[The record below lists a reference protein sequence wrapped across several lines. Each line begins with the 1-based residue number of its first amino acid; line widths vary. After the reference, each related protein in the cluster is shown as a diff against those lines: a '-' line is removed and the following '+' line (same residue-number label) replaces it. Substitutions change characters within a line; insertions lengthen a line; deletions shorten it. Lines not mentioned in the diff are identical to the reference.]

1 MAKFKKSLKSVK
13 NFVFGLD
20 GTLWRWSELIK
31 DAKTTVDKL
40 RNEGKKVYIVTNN
53 SLLTRKG
60 LATRLQKLG
69 LKIKPGSILTS
80 GHVTAQLL
88 SDKGVSKAYVLGEQG
103 LVDELTAKDIKI
115 SDSCKDIVVSL
126 DRNMNYW
133 KLAKAAK
140 LINKGANFWSTGTAP
155 VLDVGKRKIPGE
167 GAYIE
172 ALKTITGQEPQL
184 LGKPSDYMKN
194 AISDEFGLYPEKTIM
209 IGDSLRSDIVL
220 GNKLGLRTGLVLG
233 GESKKEDLR
242 NANGIEVPN
251 FVFQDIKRIL
261 RKV

>member
-1 MAKFKKSLKSVK
+1 MAKFKRSLKSVK

-20 GTLWRWSELIK
+20 GTLWKWSELVK
-31 DAKTTVDKL
+31 DAKRTVKKL
-40 RNEGKKVYIVTNN
+40 KKEGKNIYIVTNN
-53 SLLTRKG
+53 ALLTRDGVAK
-60 LATRLQKLG
+60 RLNKLG
-69 LKIKPGSILTS
+69 LKIKSDSILTS
-80 GHVTAQLL
+80 GHVAAQVLA
-88 SDKGVSKAYVLGEQG
+88 DRGVNKAYVLGEQG
-103 LVDELTAKDIKI
+103 LIDELTAKDIKI
-115 SDSCKDIVVSL
+115 SDSCKDVVVAL

-140 LINKGANFWSTGTAP
+140 LINKGANFWITGTASAI
-155 VLDVGKRKIPGE
+155 DVGKRKIPGE

-172 ALKTITGQEPQL
+172 ALKTITGQKPKL
-184 LGKPSDYMKN
+184 LGKPSDHMKN
-194 AISDEFGLYPEKTIM
+194 ALSDKFGFYPEKTIM
-209 IGDSLRSDIVL
+209 IGDSLQTDIAL

-242 NANGIEVPN
+242 NASGIMVPN